1 MCVWIGA
8 HLCPASWLNVLPLN
22 VRDLLDFSLDG
33 CGTGCGR
40 VLETQNN
47 WSTKEL
53 NDNRNRNGKSGQVIL
68 SDNSNMII
76 II

>member
-1 MCVWIGA
+1 M
-8 HLCPASWLNVLPLN
+8 PLN

-40 VLETQNN
+40 VLETQNS

-53 NDNRNRNGKSGQVIL
+53 NENRNRNVKSGQVIL
-68 SDNSNMII
+68 NDNSNMMMII
-76 II
+76 IIL